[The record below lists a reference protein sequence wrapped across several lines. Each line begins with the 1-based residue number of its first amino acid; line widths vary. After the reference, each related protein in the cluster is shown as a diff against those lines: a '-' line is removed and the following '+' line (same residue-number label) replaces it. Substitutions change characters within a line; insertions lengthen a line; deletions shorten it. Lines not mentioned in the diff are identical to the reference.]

1 MTKAEMKE
9 LIELNLVKENGM
21 YFWNRAYVGS
31 TKQAAIKTV
40 MSIKAR
46 A

>member
-1 MTKAEMKE
+1 MTKAEIKE

-31 TKQAAIKTV
+31 SKQVAIKTV
-40 MSIKAR
+40 MSLKAG